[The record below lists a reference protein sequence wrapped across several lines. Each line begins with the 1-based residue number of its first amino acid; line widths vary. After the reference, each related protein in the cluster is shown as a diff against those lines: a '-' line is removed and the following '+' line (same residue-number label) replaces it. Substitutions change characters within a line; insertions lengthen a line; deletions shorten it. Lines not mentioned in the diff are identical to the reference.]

1 MNILKNYYKYLI
13 IIAIAIVLIILL
25 FPRTNTKV
33 LKCTIDEDLVKGI
46 HLKDS
51 IRVNLVKGKLKDV
64 KVDKSI
70 DLSDDYTKFDTY
82 KEIMEMHLKSS
93 FQYLDENDYSI
104 NVKDNTLNL
113 KSYKL
118 SALNEAWFEKKEVIY
133 VERNTEFGTIEFDE
147 ENFIEEL
154 EQLRVTENSDFAE
167 IRAKLREV
175 VPTYT
180 G

>member
-13 IIAIAIVLIILL
+13 IIAIAMVLIILL

-51 IRVNLVKGKLKDV
+51 IKVNLVKGKLKDV

-113 KSYKL
+113 KATVTSGGFI
-118 SALNEAWFEKKEVIY
+118 LN
-133 VERNTEFGTIEFDE
+133 NLTIEQSNKD
-147 ENFIEEL
+147 NKYDLKIN
-154 EQLRVTENSDFAE
+154 TENSLDSSKYVLKFE
-167 IRAKLREV
+167 ENYKLKDLKKLIEDSG
-175 VPTYT
+175 YKCK
-180 G
+180 